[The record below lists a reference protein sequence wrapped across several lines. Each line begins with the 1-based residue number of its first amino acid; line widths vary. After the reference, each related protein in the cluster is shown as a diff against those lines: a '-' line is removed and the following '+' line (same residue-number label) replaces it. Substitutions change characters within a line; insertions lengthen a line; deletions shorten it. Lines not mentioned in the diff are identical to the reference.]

1 MDREVPGV
9 MPGNEILF
17 LVTGTMIAPQLEY
30 DSLMPGLTGTTGT
43 GLDGPSLIVTFCNE
57 GGSDDGT

>member
-1 MDREVPGV
+1 MEREVPGV

-17 LVTGTMIAPQLEY
+17 LVTGTMIAPRVEY
-30 DSLMPGLTGTTGT
+30 DSSMLGIVGTMGTLMAR
-43 GLDGPSLIVTFCNE
+43 SFIVTFCNQ